1 MNAKKLVIIGDQS
14 VGKTAILQRFVF
26 NKFEFESMPTLS
38 GAFKTK
44 EVEFDDVNGS
54 KGVVKLQIWDTA
66 GQERFDSLTKM
77 YFNGA
82 AAAFIVYDLTDSL
95 SFEKATKWN
104 EDLEK
109 TDTNN

>member
-44 EVEFDDVNGS
+44 EVEFEDSNG
-54 KGVVKLQIWDTA
+54 
-66 GQERFDSLTKM
+66 
-77 YFNGA
+77 
-82 AAAFIVYDLTDSL
+82 
-95 SFEKATKWN
+95 
-104 EDLEK
+104 
-109 TDTNN
+109 